1 VKIQVR
7 NLSVRYPGAATAALQ
22 DISLTVPPGTLF
34 AVLGPN
40 GSGKSTLARTILG
53 AVPPESG
60 EILLDDAPL
69 GTLSRR
75 TMARAVGAVAQ
86 SEPLPFPMTAREL
99 VAMGR
104 YAHLGPLAS
113 EGDADREA
121 IQAALE
127 RCDVQELAER
137 RVQTLSGGELQRV
150 RIARALAQQPRALV
164 LDEPTS
170 SLDIRHE
177 MAIME
182 LLHGSAECGITVVL
196 ITHHLDLASRFADR
210 ILLLS
215 EGRVA
220 AEGPPGEVLDPEVLR
235 RVYRWPVVVELDGL
249 TGSPRVVPVRPT
261 DPPHAP
267 GSTAVHTPDD
277 DSGLDAGGS

>member
-1 VKIQVR
+1 MKIEVR
-7 NLSVRYPGAATAALQ
+7 NLTVRYPGAAAPALQ
-22 DISLTVPPGTLF
+22 DVSLTVPPGTLF

-53 AVPPESG
+53 AVPPG
-60 EILLDDAPL
+60 GGDILLDGASL
-69 GTLSRR
+69 GTWNRR
-75 TMARAVGAVAQ
+75 AMARAVGAVAQ

-113 EGDADREA
+113 EGHADREA

-127 RCDVQELAER
+127 RCDVQDLAGR

-170 SLDIRHE
+170 SLDVRHE

-220 AEGPPGEVLDPEVLR
+220 AEGPPAEVLDPEVLG
-235 RVYRWPVVVELDGL
+235 RVYRWPVVVEVDGL
-249 TGSPRVVPVRPT
+249 TGSPRVVPLRPSG
-261 DPPHAP
+261 PPDAP
-267 GSTAVHTPDD
+267 GPANVDGPKDRTRTEE
-277 DSGLDAGGS
+277 AGS